1 MSYGSGKECE
11 RHLTESNGECRS
23 ENWTNLDMVLR
34 AKLSGGR
41 IRAPSDG
48 KDQRQPMQK
57 FIAEAFF
64 GRRDVNMAST
74 VMTSRLKTG

>member
-1 MSYGSGKECE
+1 MG
-11 RHLTESNGECRS
+11 NGQNCW
-23 ENWTNLDMVLR
+23 NNFHVDVFQ
-34 AKLSGGR
+34 LSGGR

-48 KDQRQPMQK
+48 KDRRQPMQK

-74 VMTSRLKTG
+74 VTSRLKTG